1 MNKLNSLLLEK
12 DSTPSK
18 KGQNKGMEFSKNQ
31 SALHAY
37 FLVNVIN

>member
-31 SALHAY
+31 SAY
-37 FLVNVIN
+37 FLVNVINLST